1 MFKVTRMTRMTL
13 AATVTSLLLAGVATA
28 QTTPPPA
35 QNPPATPPAQ
45 TTPATPGQ
53 KPPAPVPFP
62 AEANFAFV
70 SLQYVVSESK
80 YGQAGTAELKKFSEN
95 KQAQLAAMEKDLEGE
110 KAKLASQSSIMNAD
124 ALKSLQTSI
133 QNKQRKYQ
141 FEGESAQAEIQRLN
155 ADLLDRFQQKV
166 LPIIEALRTEKKLL
180 VIFAQQDEPGGLAVI
195 AFHPGLDLS
204 AEVVKRLDAAK

>member
-1 MFKVTRMTRMTL
+1 MTRMTL
-13 AATVTSLLLAGVATA
+13 AATVTTLLLAGVARA
-28 QTTPPPA
+28 QTPPPTT
-35 QNPPATPPAQ
+35 QNPPPTPPPQ
-45 TTPATPGQ
+45 TTPATPTQ
-53 KPPAPVPFP
+53 KPATPVPFP

-80 YGQAGTAELKKFSEN
+80 YGKAGTEELKKFSET
-95 KQAQLAAMEKDLEGE
+95 KQAQLAAMEKDLEAQ
-110 KAKLASQSSIMNAD
+110 KAKLAAQASVMSAD
-124 ALKSLQTSI
+124 AQKGLQTSI
-133 QNKQRKYQ
+133 QNLQRKYQ

-166 LPIIEALRTEKKLL
+166 LPIIEAIRTERKLL